1 MRLLF
6 IFNIYYKETWK
17 LIMKKKKFKILS
29 EDLVKNLI
37 DFLDEIQFDAAKESD
52 TESMHKVNFCNWAIN
67 ELLNGYDAYLKDRKK
82 PKSKSRDDYIEETFL
97 DWNLPEMSDEEFE
110 KLVDNFDNF
119 LRSWEKEYMK
129 KNPKKKSK
137 KEKDDEWKP
146 RFEDIVEHCSLDD
159 IRDMLLDDP
168 ELTKEEKFELYYEE
182 HERVNRKKVKTYSID
197 EICKRVG
204 IGRYIPPNKGGT
216 KSK

>member
-1 MRLLF
+1 MR
-6 IFNIYYKETWK
+6 
-17 LIMKKKKFKILS
+17 KKYKILS
-29 EDLVKNLI
+29 ADFVKNLI
-37 DFLDEIQFDAAKESD
+37 EFLDEIQFDAAKEND
-52 TESMHKVNFCNWAIN
+52 KDSMHVVNFCQWAIN
-67 ELLNGYDAYLKDRKK
+67 ELLNSFDGYVKDEPKK
-82 PKSKSRDDYIEETFL
+82 KSRDDYVEETFM

-146 RFEDIVEHCSLDD
+146 RFEDIVEHCSLDE